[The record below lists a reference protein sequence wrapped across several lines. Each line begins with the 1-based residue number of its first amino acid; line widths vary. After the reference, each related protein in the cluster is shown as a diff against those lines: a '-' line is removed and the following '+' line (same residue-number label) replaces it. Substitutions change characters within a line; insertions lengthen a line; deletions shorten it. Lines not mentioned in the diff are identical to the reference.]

1 MKNRTLH
8 FACISVLFWMSH
20 SSNAAPPEIN
30 TNTIEKSQSKPNS
43 NVSVRVKVLN
53 QLLQEQWEYTL
64 KNSPETATVLGD
76 LRYNNRW
83 TELSK
88 NQIEK
93 DKKSTQ
99 NFLKR
104 FEAIDSTGFSVTDQ
118 LNKDLMIYQL
128 KETLKNYD
136 LKLYEMPFNQMWGLH
151 LQFPG
156 FISSIPFD
164 NAKQYQ
170 DYISRLKQIPLI
182 LDQGIQLAKQGQ
194 KDGLMPPKYLI
205 EKVAKQINS
214 IAAPA
219 GADSVFASPLKQFPK
234 NISKAEQ
241 ERLSREILQTIDQ
254 NVRPAY
260 QKLGT
265 FIQKDYLPY
274 GRQHEGI
281 WSLPNGDELYRFYVE
296 NNTTTSE
303 SPENIHQLGLKEVA
317 RIEAEMLKIAKA
329 QGFNDLKSFQQSLKT
344 NPAVFPKSRE
354 EILEI
359 YRGYIAQMQPEL
371 PKLFGLLPKNKV
383 EVLPVEQYREKEAA
397 GAEYHQGT
405 PDGSRPGQVYVNT
418 GDFSERSKISMEATA
433 YHEAIPGHH
442 MQIDIAQNLP
452 NLPMF
457 RKQPNH
463 TAYIEGW
470 ALYAEQLGKDV
481 GFYKDPL
488 SDYGRLSS
496 ELFRACRLVVDTGVH
511 YKKWTRQQM
520 IDFMR
525 EHSAL
530 DEPDIQAEA
539 DRYIAIPAQALAYK
553 MGQLKIL
560 ELRELAKQELG
571 DRFDIKAFHDMILNE
586 GKLPLNILNARI
598 KNWIKEQKAKEKKKN
613 QNLGQVL
620 VGPDLKTNRKQNII
634 IKNIFYFRTLKWK
647 NL

>member
-8 FACISVLFWMSH
+8 FACISVLFWMSY
-20 SSNAAPPEIN
+20 SSGAATPEIN
-30 TNTIEKSQSKPNS
+30 TNTVEKSQSKQNS
-43 NVSVRVKVLN
+43 DVSVRVKALN

-64 KNSPETATVLGD
+64 KNNPEIATTLGD

-83 TELSK
+83 TEVSK

-93 DKKSTQ
+93 DKKTTQ

-104 FEAIDSTGFSVTDQ
+104 FEAIDSTGFSATDQ

-128 KETLKNYD
+128 KESLKNYD

-156 FISSIPFD
+156 FISSIPF
-164 NAKQYQ
+164 NNVKQYQ
-170 DYISRLKQIPLI
+170 DYIARLKQIPLI

-205 EKVAKQINS
+205 EKMAKQIDS
-214 IAAPA
+214 IATPA
-219 GADSVFASPLKQFPK
+219 GKDSVFASPLKQFPK
-234 NISKAEQ
+234 NISKTEQ
-241 ERLSREILQTIDQ
+241 ERLSREILQAIDQ

-265 FIQKDYLPY
+265 FIKKDYLPY

-303 SPENIHQLGLKEVA
+303 SPETIHQLGLKEVA

-329 QGFNDLKSFQQSLKT
+329 QGFNNLKSFQQSLKT
-344 NPAVFPKSRE
+344 NSAVFPKSRK

-530 DEPDIQAEA
+530 DEPDIQAET

-571 DRFDIKAFHDMILNE
+571 DRFDIKAFHDMILNA
-586 GKLPLNILNARI
+586 GTLPLNILDARI
-598 KNWIKEQKAKEKKKN
+598 KNWIKEQKAAA
-613 QNLGQVL
+613 
-620 VGPDLKTNRKQNII
+620 
-634 IKNIFYFRTLKWK
+634 
-647 NL
+647 

>member
-1 MKNRTLH
+1 MK
-8 FACISVLFWMSH
+8 A
-20 SSNAAPPEIN
+20 
-30 TNTIEKSQSKPNS
+30 
-43 NVSVRVKVLN
+43 LN

-64 KNSPETATVLGD
+64 KNNPETATTLGD
-76 LRYNNRW
+76 LRYNDRW
-83 TELSK
+83 TEFSK

-93 DKKSTQ
+93 DKKTTQ

-104 FEAIDSTGFSVTDQ
+104 FEAIDSTGFSATDQ

-156 FISSIPFD
+156 FISSIPFN

-170 DYISRLKQIPLI
+170 DYIARLKQIPLI

-205 EKVAKQINS
+205 EKVAKQIDS

-219 GADSVFASPLKQFPK
+219 GKDSVFASPLKQFPN

-241 ERLSREILQTIDQ
+241 ERLSREILQAIDQ

-265 FIQKDYLPY
+265 FIQKDYLPH

-296 NNTTTSE
+296 NNTTTLE

-571 DRFDIKAFHDMILNE
+571 DRFDIKAFHDMILNA
-586 GKLPLNILNARI
+586 GTLPLNILDARI
-598 KNWIKEQKAKEKKKN
+598 KNWIKEQKAAA
-613 QNLGQVL
+613 
-620 VGPDLKTNRKQNII
+620 
-634 IKNIFYFRTLKWK
+634 
-647 NL
+647 

>member
-20 SSNAAPPEIN
+20 SSGAANPEIN
-30 TNTIEKSQSKPNS
+30 TNTIEKSQSKQKS
-43 NVSVRVKVLN
+43 DISVRVKALN

-64 KNSPETATVLGD
+64 KNNPEIATTLGD

-83 TELSK
+83 TEFSK
-88 NQIEK
+88 TQIEK
-93 DKKSTQ
+93 DKKTTQ

-104 FEAIDSTGFSVTDQ
+104 FEAIDSTGFSATDQ

-128 KETLKNYD
+128 KETLKYYD

-182 LDQGIQLAKQGQ
+182 LEQGIQLAKQGQ

-205 EKVAKQINS
+205 EKVAKQITS
-214 IAAPA
+214 IATPA
-219 GADSVFASPLKQFPK
+219 GKDSVFASPLKQFPK

-241 ERLSREILQTIDQ
+241 ERLSREVLQAIDQ

-281 WSLPNGDELYRFYVE
+281 WSLPNGDKLYRFYVE

-317 RIEAEMLKIAKA
+317 RIEAEILKIAKA

-530 DEPDIQAEA
+530 DEPDIQAET

-560 ELRELAKQELG
+560 ELRELAKHELG
-571 DRFDIKAFHDMILNE
+571 DRFDIKAFHDMVLNA
-586 GKLPLNILNARI
+586 GTLPLNILDARI
-598 KNWIKEQKAKEKKKN
+598 KNWIKEQKAAA
-613 QNLGQVL
+613 
-620 VGPDLKTNRKQNII
+620 
-634 IKNIFYFRTLKWK
+634 
-647 NL
+647 

>member
-20 SSNAAPPEIN
+20 SSNATTPEIS
-30 TNTIEKSQSKPNS
+30 TNTTEKSQAKQNS
-43 NVSVRVKVLN
+43 NVSVRVKALN

-64 KNSPETATVLGD
+64 KNNPETATTLGD
-76 LRYNNRW
+76 LRYNDRW
-83 TELSK
+83 TESSK

-93 DKKSTQ
+93 DKKTTQ

-104 FEAIDSTGFSVTDQ
+104 FEAIDSTGFSATDQ

-128 KETLKNYD
+128 KETLKSYD

-164 NAKQYQ
+164 NTKQYQ
-170 DYISRLKQIPLI
+170 DYIARLKQIPLI

-219 GADSVFASPLKQFPK
+219 GKDSVFASPLKQFPK

-241 ERLSREILQTIDQ
+241 ERLSREILQAIDQ

-265 FIQKDYLPY
+265 FIQKDYLPH

-296 NNTTTSE
+296 NNTTTLE

-329 QGFNDLKSFQQSLKT
+329 QGFNDLKNFQQSLKT

-560 ELRELAKQELG
+560 ELRELAKHELG
-571 DRFDIKAFHDMILNE
+571 DRFDIKAFHDMILNA
-586 GKLPLNILNARI
+586 GTLPLNILDARI
-598 KNWIKEQKAKEKKKN
+598 KNWIKEQKAAA
-613 QNLGQVL
+613 
-620 VGPDLKTNRKQNII
+620 
-634 IKNIFYFRTLKWK
+634 
-647 NL
+647 

>member
-20 SSNAAPPEIN
+20 SSGAANPEIN
-30 TNTIEKSQSKPNS
+30 TNTIEKSQSKQKS
-43 NVSVRVKVLN
+43 DISVRVKALN

-64 KNSPETATVLGD
+64 KNNPEIATTLGD

-83 TELSK
+83 TEFSK
-88 NQIEK
+88 NQIKK
-93 DKKSTQ
+93 DKKTTQ

-104 FEAIDSTGFSVTDQ
+104 FEAIDSTGFSATDQ

-128 KETLKNYD
+128 KETLKYYD

-182 LDQGIQLAKQGQ
+182 LEQGIQLAKQGQ

-205 EKVAKQINS
+205 EKVAKQITS
-214 IAAPA
+214 IATPA
-219 GADSVFASPLKQFPK
+219 GKDSVFASPLKQFPK

-241 ERLSREILQTIDQ
+241 ERLSREVLQAIDQ

-530 DEPDIQAEA
+530 DEPDIQAET

-560 ELRELAKQELG
+560 ELRELAKHELG
-571 DRFDIKAFHDMILNE
+571 DRFDIKAFHDMVLNA
-586 GKLPLNILNARI
+586 GTLPLNILDARI
-598 KNWIKEQKAKEKKKN
+598 KNWIKEQKAAA
-613 QNLGQVL
+613 
-620 VGPDLKTNRKQNII
+620 
-634 IKNIFYFRTLKWK
+634 
-647 NL
+647 

>member
-20 SSNAAPPEIN
+20 SSDAATPETN
-30 TNTIEKSQSKPNS
+30 TNTIEKSQSKQNS
-43 NVSVRVKVLN
+43 NVSVRVKALN

-64 KNSPETATVLGD
+64 KNNPETATTLGD

-83 TELSK
+83 TEVSK

-104 FEAIDSTGFSVTDQ
+104 FEAIDSTGFSATDQ

-128 KETLKNYD
+128 KESLKNYD

-164 NAKQYQ
+164 NAKQYE
-170 DYISRLKQIPLI
+170 DYIARLKQIPLI

-194 KDGLMPPKYLI
+194 KDGLIPPKYLI

-214 IAAPA
+214 IAAPV
-219 GADSVFASPLKQFPK
+219 GKDSVFASPLKQFPK

-241 ERLSREILQTIDQ
+241 ERLSREMLQAIDQ

-260 QKLGT
+260 QKLGA

-281 WSLPNGDELYRFYVE
+281 WSLPKGDELYRFYVE
-296 NNTTTSE
+296 NNTTTLE

-452 NLPMF
+452 SLPMF

-530 DEPDIQAEA
+530 DEPDIQAET

-560 ELRELAKQELG
+560 ELRELAKHELG
-571 DRFDIKAFHDMILNE
+571 DRFDIKAFHDMILNA
-586 GKLPLNILNARI
+586 GTLPLNILDARI
-598 KNWIKEQKAKEKKKN
+598 KNWIKEQKAAA
-613 QNLGQVL
+613 
-620 VGPDLKTNRKQNII
+620 
-634 IKNIFYFRTLKWK
+634 
-647 NL
+647 

>member
-8 FACISVLFWMSH
+8 YVCISVLFWMSH

-30 TNTIEKSQSKPNS
+30 TNTIEKSQSKQNS

-104 FEAIDSTGFSVTDQ
+104 FEAIDSTGFSATDQ

-182 LDQGIQLAKQGQ
+182 LEQGIQLAKQGQ

-214 IAAPA
+214 IATPA

-241 ERLSREILQTIDQ
+241 ERLSREILQAIDQ

-303 SPENIHQLGLKEVA
+303 SPETIHQLGLKEVA

-571 DRFDIKAFHDMILNE
+571 ERFDIKAFHDMVLNA
-586 GKLPLNILNARI
+586 GTLPLNILDARI
-598 KNWIKEQKAKEKKKN
+598 KNWIKEQKAAA
-613 QNLGQVL
+613 
-620 VGPDLKTNRKQNII
+620 
-634 IKNIFYFRTLKWK
+634 
-647 NL
+647 

>member
-20 SSNAAPPEIN
+20 SSGAANPEIN
-30 TNTIEKSQSKPNS
+30 TNTIEKSQSKQKS
-43 NVSVRVKVLN
+43 DISVRVKALN

-64 KNSPETATVLGD
+64 KNNPEIATTLGD

-83 TELSK
+83 TEFSK
-88 NQIEK
+88 TQIEN
-93 DKKSTQ
+93 DKKTTQ

-104 FEAIDSTGFSVTDQ
+104 FEAIDSTGFSATDQ

-128 KETLKNYD
+128 KESLKYYD

-182 LDQGIQLAKQGQ
+182 LEQGIQLAKQGQ

-205 EKVAKQINS
+205 EKVAKQIDS
-214 IAAPA
+214 IATPA
-219 GADSVFASPLKQFPK
+219 GKDSVFASPLKQFPN

-241 ERLSREILQTIDQ
+241 ERLSREVLQVIDQ

-281 WSLPNGDELYRFYVE
+281 WSLPNGEELYRFYVE

-303 SPENIHQLGLKEVA
+303 SPETIHQLGLKEVA

-530 DEPDIQAEA
+530 DEPDIQAET

-560 ELRELAKQELG
+560 ELRELAKHELG
-571 DRFDIKAFHDMILNE
+571 DRFDIKAFHDMVLNA
-586 GKLPLNILNARI
+586 GTLPLNILDARI
-598 KNWIKEQKAKEKKKN
+598 KNWIKEQKAAA
-613 QNLGQVL
+613 
-620 VGPDLKTNRKQNII
+620 
-634 IKNIFYFRTLKWK
+634 
-647 NL
+647 

>member
-1 MKNRTLH
+1 MKN
-8 FACISVLFWMSH
+8 
-20 SSNAAPPEIN
+20 N
-30 TNTIEKSQSKPNS
+30 
-43 NVSVRVKVLN
+43 
-53 QLLQEQWEYTL
+53 
-64 KNSPETATVLGD
+64 PETATALGD
-76 LRYNNRW
+76 LRYNDRW
-83 TELSK
+83 TEISK

-93 DKKSTQ
+93 DKKITQ
-99 NFLKR
+99 NFLNR
-104 FEAIDSTGFSVTDQ
+104 FEAIDSTGFSATDQ

-156 FISSIPFD
+156 FISAIPFN

-170 DYISRLKQIPLI
+170 DYIARLKQIPLI
-182 LDQGIQLAKQGQ
+182 LEQGIQLAKQGQ

-205 EKVAKQINS
+205 EKVAKQITS
-214 IAAPA
+214 IATPA
-219 GADSVFASPLKQFPK
+219 GKDSVFASPLKQFPK

-241 ERLSREILQTIDQ
+241 ERLSREVLQTIDQ
-254 NVRPAY
+254 YVRPAY

-265 FIQKDYLPY
+265 FIQKDYLPH
-274 GRQHEGI
+274 GRQYEGI

-571 DRFDIKAFHDMILNE
+571 DRFDIKAFHDMVLNA
-586 GKLPLNILNARI
+586 GTLPLNILDARI
-598 KNWIKEQKAKEKKKN
+598 KNWIKEQKAAA
-613 QNLGQVL
+613 
-620 VGPDLKTNRKQNII
+620 
-634 IKNIFYFRTLKWK
+634 
-647 NL
+647 

>member
-20 SSNAAPPEIN
+20 SSGAATPEIN
-30 TNTIEKSQSKPNS
+30 TNTIKKSQSKQNS
-43 NVSVRVKVLN
+43 DASVRVKALN

-64 KNSPETATVLGD
+64 KNNPEIATTLGD

-83 TELSK
+83 TESSK

-93 DKKSTQ
+93 DKKTTQ

-104 FEAIDSTGFSVTDQ
+104 FEAIDSTGFSATDQ

-128 KETLKNYD
+128 KETLKSYD

-156 FISSIPFD
+156 FISSIPFN

-170 DYISRLKQIPLI
+170 DYIARLKQIPLI

-194 KDGLMPPKYLI
+194 KDGLIPPKYLI
-205 EKVAKQINS
+205 EKVAKQIDS

-219 GADSVFASPLKQFPK
+219 GKDSVFASPLKQFPN
-234 NISKAEQ
+234 NIPKAEQ
-241 ERLSREILQTIDQ
+241 ERLSREILQAIDQ

-260 QKLGT
+260 QKLGA

-303 SPENIHQLGLKEVA
+303 SPETIHQLGLKEVA

-530 DEPDIQAEA
+530 DEPDIQAET

-553 MGQLKIL
+553 MGHLKIL

-571 DRFDIKAFHDMILNE
+571 DRFDIKAFHDMILNA
-586 GKLPLNILNARI
+586 GTLPLNILDARI
-598 KNWIKEQKAKEKKKN
+598 KNWIKEQKAAA
-613 QNLGQVL
+613 
-620 VGPDLKTNRKQNII
+620 
-634 IKNIFYFRTLKWK
+634 
-647 NL
+647 

>member
-1 MKNRTLH
+1 MKNKTLH
-8 FACISVLFWMSH
+8 YACISVLFWMSY
-20 SSNAAPPEIN
+20 SSNATPPEIN
-30 TNTIEKSQSKPNS
+30 TNTTEKSQAKQNS
-43 NVSVRVKVLN
+43 DVSVRVKALN

-64 KNSPETATVLGD
+64 KNNPETATTLGD
-76 LRYNNRW
+76 LRYNDRW
-83 TELSK
+83 TEFSK

-93 DKKSTQ
+93 DKKTTQ

-104 FEAIDSTGFSVTDQ
+104 LEAIDSTGFSATDQ

-170 DYISRLKQIPLI
+170 DYIARLKQIPLI

-194 KDGLMPPKYLI
+194 KDGLMPPRYLI

-214 IAAPA
+214 IATPA
-219 GADSVFASPLKQFPK
+219 GKDSVFASPLKQFPN

-241 ERLSREILQTIDQ
+241 ERLSREILQAIDQ

-303 SPENIHQLGLKEVA
+303 SPETIHQLGLKEVA

-530 DEPDIQAEA
+530 DEPDIQAET

-571 DRFDIKAFHDMILNE
+571 DRFDIKAFHDMILNA
-586 GKLPLNILNARI
+586 GTLPLNILDARI
-598 KNWIKEQKAKEKKKN
+598 KNWIKEQKAAA
-613 QNLGQVL
+613 
-620 VGPDLKTNRKQNII
+620 
-634 IKNIFYFRTLKWK
+634 
-647 NL
+647 

>member
-20 SSNAAPPEIN
+20 SSNATTPETN
-30 TNTIEKSQSKPNS
+30 TNTIEKSQSKQNT
-43 NVSVRVKVLN
+43 NVSVRVKALN

-64 KNSPETATVLGD
+64 KNNPETATTLGD
-76 LRYNNRW
+76 LRYNDRW
-83 TELSK
+83 TEFSK

-93 DKKSTQ
+93 DKKTTQ

-104 FEAIDSTGFSVTDQ
+104 FEAIDSTGFSATDQ

-156 FISSIPFD
+156 FISSIPFN

-170 DYISRLKQIPLI
+170 DYIARLKQIPLI

-205 EKVAKQINS
+205 EKVAKQIDS

-219 GADSVFASPLKQFPK
+219 GKDSVFASPLKQFPN

-241 ERLSREILQTIDQ
+241 ERLSREILQAIDQ

-265 FIQKDYLPY
+265 FIQKDYLPH

-296 NNTTTSE
+296 NNTTTLE

-571 DRFDIKAFHDMILNE
+571 DRFDIKAFHDMILNA
-586 GKLPLNILNARI
+586 GTLPLNILDARI
-598 KNWIKEQKAKEKKKN
+598 KNWIKEQKAAA
-613 QNLGQVL
+613 
-620 VGPDLKTNRKQNII
+620 
-634 IKNIFYFRTLKWK
+634 
-647 NL
+647 

>member
-1 MKNRTLH
+1 MKNRTLQL
-8 FACISVLFWMSH
+8 ACISVLFWMSH

-30 TNTIEKSQSKPNS
+30 TNTIEKSQSKQNS
-43 NVSVRVKVLN
+43 HVSVRVKALN

-76 LRYNNRW
+76 LRYNDRW

-104 FEAIDSTGFSVTDQ
+104 FEAIDSTGFSATDQ

-194 KDGLMPPKYLI
+194 KDGLIPPKYLI

-214 IAAPA
+214 IATPA
-219 GADSVFASPLKQFPK
+219 GKDSVFASPLKQFPK

-260 QKLGT
+260 QKLGA
-265 FIQKDYLPY
+265 FIQKDYLPH

-303 SPENIHQLGLKEVA
+303 SPETIHQLGLKEVA

-530 DEPDIQAEA
+530 DEPDIQAET

-560 ELRELAKQELG
+560 ELRELAKHELG
-571 DRFDIKAFHDMILNE
+571 DRFDIKAFHDMVLNA
-586 GKLPLNILNARI
+586 GTLPLNILDARI
-598 KNWIKEQKAKEKKKN
+598 KNWIKEQKAAA
-613 QNLGQVL
+613 
-620 VGPDLKTNRKQNII
+620 
-634 IKNIFYFRTLKWK
+634 
-647 NL
+647 

>member
-20 SSNAAPPEIN
+20 SSNATPPEIN
-30 TNTIEKSQSKPNS
+30 TNTIEKSQAKQNN
-43 NVSVRVKVLN
+43 NVSVRVKALN

-76 LRYNNRW
+76 LRYNDRW
-83 TELSK
+83 IEFSK
-88 NQIEK
+88 TQIEK

-104 FEAIDSTGFSVTDQ
+104 FEAIDSTGFSATDQ

-156 FISSIPFD
+156 FISSIPF
-164 NAKQYQ
+164 NNTKQYQ

-205 EKVAKQINS
+205 EKVAKQIDS
-214 IAAPA
+214 IATPA

-241 ERLSREILQTIDQ
+241 ERLSREVLQTIDQ

-329 QGFNDLKSFQQSLKT
+329 QGFSDLKSFQQSLKT

-530 DEPDIQAEA
+530 DEPDIQAET

-571 DRFDIKAFHDMILNE
+571 DRFDIKAFHDMVLNA
-586 GKLPLNILNARI
+586 GTLPLNILDARI
-598 KNWIKEQKAKEKKKN
+598 KNWIKEQKAAA
-613 QNLGQVL
+613 
-620 VGPDLKTNRKQNII
+620 
-634 IKNIFYFRTLKWK
+634 
-647 NL
+647 

>member
-20 SSNAAPPEIN
+20 SSGAANPEIN
-30 TNTIEKSQSKPNS
+30 TNTIEKSQSKQKS
-43 NVSVRVKVLN
+43 DISVRVKALN

-64 KNSPETATVLGD
+64 KNNPEIATTLGD

-83 TELSK
+83 TEFSK

-93 DKKSTQ
+93 DKKITQ

-104 FEAIDSTGFSVTDQ
+104 FEAIDSTGFSATDQ

-128 KETLKNYD
+128 KESLKYYD

-182 LDQGIQLAKQGQ
+182 LEQGIQLAKQGQ

-205 EKVAKQINS
+205 EKVAKQIDS
-214 IAAPA
+214 IATPA
-219 GADSVFASPLKQFPK
+219 GKDSVFASPLKQFPK

-241 ERLSREILQTIDQ
+241 ERLSREVLQAIDQ

-281 WSLPNGDELYRFYVE
+281 WSLPNGDELYRSYVE

-303 SPENIHQLGLKEVA
+303 SPETIHQLGLKEVA

-520 IDFMR
+520 IDFMH

-530 DEPDIQAEA
+530 DEPDIQAET

-571 DRFDIKAFHDMILNE
+571 DRFDIKAFHDMILNA
-586 GKLPLNILNARI
+586 GTLPLNILDARI
-598 KNWIKEQKAKEKKKN
+598 KNWIKEQKAAA
-613 QNLGQVL
+613 
-620 VGPDLKTNRKQNII
+620 
-634 IKNIFYFRTLKWK
+634 
-647 NL
+647 

>member
-1 MKNRTLH
+1 
-8 FACISVLFWMSH
+8 
-20 SSNAAPPEIN
+20 SNTATPEIN
-30 TNTIEKSQSKPNS
+30 TNTIEKSQSKQKS
-43 NVSVRVKVLN
+43 DVSVRVKALN

-64 KNSPETATVLGD
+64 KNNPETATTLGD
-76 LRYNNRW
+76 LRYNDRW
-83 TELSK
+83 TEFSK

-93 DKKSTQ
+93 DKKTTQ

-104 FEAIDSTGFSVTDQ
+104 FEAIDSTGFSATDQ

-156 FISSIPFD
+156 FISSIPFN

-170 DYISRLKQIPLI
+170 DYIARLKQIPLI
-182 LDQGIQLAKQGQ
+182 LEQGIQLAKQGQ

-214 IAAPA
+214 IATPA
-219 GADSVFASPLKQFPK
+219 GKDSVYASPLKQFPK

-241 ERLSREILQTIDQ
+241 ERLSREILQAIDQ

-265 FIQKDYLPY
+265 FIEKDYLPH

-344 NPAVFPKSRE
+344 NPAVFAKSRE

-530 DEPDIQAEA
+530 DEPDIQAET

-571 DRFDIKAFHDMILNE
+571 ERFDIKAFHDMVLNA
-586 GKLPLNILNARI
+586 GTLPLNILDARI
-598 KNWIKEQKAKEKKKN
+598 KNWIKEQKAAA
-613 QNLGQVL
+613 
-620 VGPDLKTNRKQNII
+620 
-634 IKNIFYFRTLKWK
+634 
-647 NL
+647 

>member
-1 MKNRTLH
+1 MKNKTLH
-8 FACISVLFWMSH
+8 YACISVLFWMSH
-20 SSNAAPPEIN
+20 SSNATPPEIN
-30 TNTIEKSQSKPNS
+30 TNTTEKSQAKQNS
-43 NVSVRVKVLN
+43 NVSVRVKALN

-64 KNSPETATVLGD
+64 KNNPETATTLGD
-76 LRYNNRW
+76 LRYNDRW
-83 TELSK
+83 TEFSK

-93 DKKSTQ
+93 DKKTTQ

-104 FEAIDSTGFSVTDQ
+104 FEAIDSTGFSATDQ

-156 FISSIPFD
+156 FISSIPFN

-170 DYISRLKQIPLI
+170 DYIARLKQIPLI
-182 LDQGIQLAKQGQ
+182 LEQGIQLAKQGQ

-205 EKVAKQINS
+205 EKVAKQITS
-214 IAAPA
+214 IATPA
-219 GADSVFASPLKQFPK
+219 GKDSVFASPLKQFPK

-241 ERLSREILQTIDQ
+241 ERLSREVLQTIDQ

-265 FIQKDYLPY
+265 FIQKDYLPH

-281 WSLPNGDELYRFYVE
+281 WSLPNGDELYRFYLE

-530 DEPDIQAEA
+530 DEPDIQAET

-560 ELRELAKQELG
+560 ELRELAKHELG
-571 DRFDIKAFHDMILNE
+571 DRFDIKAFHDMVLNA
-586 GKLPLNILNARI
+586 GTLPLNILDARI
-598 KNWIKEQKAKEKKKN
+598 KNWIKEQKVAA
-613 QNLGQVL
+613 
-620 VGPDLKTNRKQNII
+620 
-634 IKNIFYFRTLKWK
+634 
-647 NL
+647 

>member
-20 SSNAAPPEIN
+20 SSNATTPEIS
-30 TNTIEKSQSKPNS
+30 TNTTEKSQAKQNS
-43 NVSVRVKVLN
+43 NVSVRVKALN

-64 KNSPETATVLGD
+64 KNNPETATTLGD
-76 LRYNNRW
+76 LRYNDRW
-83 TELSK
+83 TESSK

-93 DKKSTQ
+93 DKKTTQ

-104 FEAIDSTGFSVTDQ
+104 FEAIDSTGFSATDQ

-128 KETLKNYD
+128 KETLKSYD

-156 FISSIPFD
+156 FISSIPF
-164 NAKQYQ
+164 NNTKQYQ
-170 DYISRLKQIPLI
+170 DYIARLKQIPLI

-219 GADSVFASPLKQFPK
+219 GKDSVFASPLKQFPN

-241 ERLSREILQTIDQ
+241 ERLSREILQAIDQ

-265 FIQKDYLPY
+265 FIQKDYLPH

-296 NNTTTSE
+296 NNTTTLE

-571 DRFDIKAFHDMILNE
+571 DRFDIKAFHDMIFNA
-586 GKLPLNILNARI
+586 GTLPLNILDARI
-598 KNWIKEQKAKEKKKN
+598 KNWIKEQKAAA
-613 QNLGQVL
+613 
-620 VGPDLKTNRKQNII
+620 
-634 IKNIFYFRTLKWK
+634 
-647 NL
+647 

>member
-20 SSNAAPPEIN
+20 SSDAATPETN
-30 TNTIEKSQSKPNS
+30 TNTIEKSQSKQNS
-43 NVSVRVKVLN
+43 NVSVRVKALN

-64 KNSPETATVLGD
+64 KNNPETATTLGD
-76 LRYNNRW
+76 LRYNDRW
-83 TELSK
+83 TEVSK

-104 FEAIDSTGFSVTDQ
+104 FEVIDSTGFSATDQ
-118 LNKDLMIYQL
+118 LNKDLIIYQL
-128 KETLKNYD
+128 KETLKSYD

-205 EKVAKQINS
+205 EKVAKQIDS
-214 IAAPA
+214 IATPV
-219 GADSVFASPLKQFPK
+219 GKDSVFASPLKQFPN
-234 NISKAEQ
+234 NIPKAEQ
-241 ERLSREILQTIDQ
+241 ERLSREILQAIDQ
-254 NVRPAY
+254 HVRPAY

-265 FIQKDYLPY
+265 FIQKDYLPS

-281 WSLPNGDELYRFYVE
+281 WSLPKGDELYRYYVE

-329 QGFNDLKSFQQSLKT
+329 QGFSDLKSFQQSLKT

-371 PKLFGLLPKNKV
+371 PKLFSLLPKNKV

-405 PDGSRPGQVYVNT
+405 PDGSRAGQVYVNT

-530 DEPDIQAEA
+530 DEPDIQAET

-560 ELRELAKQELG
+560 ELRELAKHELG
-571 DRFDIKAFHDMILNE
+571 DRFDIKAFHDMILNA
-586 GKLPLNILNARI
+586 GTLPLNILDARI
-598 KNWIKEQKAKEKKKN
+598 KNWIKEQKAAA
-613 QNLGQVL
+613 
-620 VGPDLKTNRKQNII
+620 
-634 IKNIFYFRTLKWK
+634 
-647 NL
+647 

>member
-20 SSNAAPPEIN
+20 SSDAATPETN
-30 TNTIEKSQSKPNS
+30 TNTIEKSQSKQNS
-43 NVSVRVKVLN
+43 NVSVRVKALN

-104 FEAIDSTGFSVTDQ
+104 FEAIDSTGFSATDQ

-128 KETLKNYD
+128 KESLKSYD

-170 DYISRLKQIPLI
+170 DYIARLKQIPLI

-214 IAAPA
+214 IATPA
-219 GADSVFASPLKQFPK
+219 GKDSVFASPLKQFP
-234 NISKAEQ
+234 NSISKPEQ
-241 ERLSREILQTIDQ
+241 ERLSREILQAIDQ

-265 FIQKDYLPY
+265 FIQKDYLPS

-296 NNTTTSE
+296 NNTTTLE
-303 SPENIHQLGLKEVA
+303 SPKTIHQLGLKEVA

-530 DEPDIQAEA
+530 DEPDIQAET
-539 DRYIAIPAQALAYK
+539 DRYIAVPAQALAYK

-560 ELRELAKQELG
+560 ELRELAKHELG
-571 DRFDIKAFHDMILNE
+571 DRFDIKAFHDMILNA
-586 GKLPLNILNARI
+586 GTLPLNILDARI
-598 KNWIKEQKAKEKKKN
+598 KNWIKEQKAAA
-613 QNLGQVL
+613 
-620 VGPDLKTNRKQNII
+620 
-634 IKNIFYFRTLKWK
+634 
-647 NL
+647 

>member
-20 SSNAAPPEIN
+20 SSNATTPEIS
-30 TNTIEKSQSKPNS
+30 TNTTEKSQAKQNS
-43 NVSVRVKVLN
+43 NVSVRVKALN

-64 KNSPETATVLGD
+64 KNNPETATTLGD
-76 LRYNNRW
+76 LRYNDRW
-83 TELSK
+83 TESSK
-88 NQIEK
+88 SQIEK
-93 DKKSTQ
+93 DKKTTQ

-104 FEAIDSTGFSVTDQ
+104 FEAIDSTGFSATDQ

-128 KETLKNYD
+128 KETLKSYD

-170 DYISRLKQIPLI
+170 DYIARLKQIPII

-219 GADSVFASPLKQFPK
+219 GKDSVFASPLKQFPN

-241 ERLSREILQTIDQ
+241 ERLSREILQAIDQ

-265 FIQKDYLPY
+265 FIQKDYLPH

-296 NNTTTSE
+296 NNTTTLE

-571 DRFDIKAFHDMILNE
+571 DRFDIKAFHDMILNA
-586 GKLPLNILNARI
+586 GTLPLNILDARI
-598 KNWIKEQKAKEKKKN
+598 KNWIKEQKAAA
-613 QNLGQVL
+613 
-620 VGPDLKTNRKQNII
+620 
-634 IKNIFYFRTLKWK
+634 
-647 NL
+647 

>member
-20 SSNAAPPEIN
+20 SSDAATPETN
-30 TNTIEKSQSKPNS
+30 TNTIEKSQSKQNS
-43 NVSVRVKVLN
+43 GVSVRVKALN

-64 KNSPETATVLGD
+64 KNNPETATTLGD

-104 FEAIDSTGFSVTDQ
+104 FEAIDSTGFSATDQ

-128 KETLKNYD
+128 KETLKSYD

-170 DYISRLKQIPLI
+170 DYIARLKQIPLI
-182 LDQGIQLAKQGQ
+182 LDQGVQLAKQGQ
-194 KDGLMPPKYLI
+194 KDGLIPPKYLI
-205 EKVAKQINS
+205 EKVVKQINS
-214 IAAPA
+214 IATPA
-219 GADSVFASPLKQFPK
+219 GKDSVFASPLKQFP
-234 NISKAEQ
+234 NSISKPEQ
-241 ERLSREILQTIDQ
+241 ERLSREILQAIDQ

-281 WSLPNGDELYRFYVE
+281 WSLPKGDELYRFYVE
-296 NNTTTSE
+296 NNTTTLE
-303 SPENIHQLGLKEVA
+303 SPETIHQLGLKEVA

-530 DEPDIQAEA
+530 DEPDIQAET

-560 ELRELAKQELG
+560 ELRELAKHELG
-571 DRFDIKAFHDMILNE
+571 DRFDIKAFHDMILNA
-586 GKLPLNILNARI
+586 GTLPLNILDARI
-598 KNWIKEQKAKEKKKN
+598 KNWIKEQKAAA
-613 QNLGQVL
+613 
-620 VGPDLKTNRKQNII
+620 
-634 IKNIFYFRTLKWK
+634 
-647 NL
+647 

>member
-20 SSNAAPPEIN
+20 SSNAATSEIN
-30 TNTIEKSQSKPNS
+30 TNTIEKSQSKQKS
-43 NVSVRVKVLN
+43 DVSIRVKALN

-64 KNSPETATVLGD
+64 KNNPETATVLGD
-76 LRYNNRW
+76 LRYNDRW
-83 TELSK
+83 TEISK
-88 NQIEK
+88 TQIEK
-93 DKKSTQ
+93 DKKTTQ

-104 FEAIDSTGFSVTDQ
+104 FEAIDSTGFLATDQ

-128 KETLKNYD
+128 KETLKSYD

-164 NAKQYQ
+164 NTKQYQ

-182 LDQGIQLAKQGQ
+182 LEQGIQLAKQGQ

-219 GADSVFASPLKQFPK
+219 GKDSVFASPLKQFPN

-241 ERLSREILQTIDQ
+241 ERLSREILQAIDQ

-260 QKLGT
+260 QKLGA

-530 DEPDIQAEA
+530 DEPDIQAET

-560 ELRELAKQELG
+560 ELRELAKHELG
-571 DRFDIKAFHDMILNE
+571 DRFDIKAFHDMVLNA
-586 GKLPLNILNARI
+586 GTLPLNILDARI
-598 KNWIKEQKAKEKKKN
+598 KNWIKEQKAAA
-613 QNLGQVL
+613 
-620 VGPDLKTNRKQNII
+620 
-634 IKNIFYFRTLKWK
+634 
-647 NL
+647 

>member
-1 MKNRTLH
+1 MKNRTLQL
-8 FACISVLFWMSH
+8 ACISVLFWMSH

-76 LRYNNRW
+76 LRYNDRW

-104 FEAIDSTGFSVTDQ
+104 FEAVDSTGFSATDQ

-128 KETLKNYD
+128 KEILKNYD

-164 NAKQYQ
+164 NTKQYQ
-170 DYISRLKQIPLI
+170 DYIARLKQIPLI
-182 LDQGIQLAKQGQ
+182 VEQGIQLAKQGQ

-214 IAAPA
+214 IATPA

-241 ERLSREILQTIDQ
+241 ERLSREILQVIDQ

-260 QKLGT
+260 QKLGA

-303 SPENIHQLGLKEVA
+303 SPETIHQLGLKEVA

-329 QGFNDLKSFQQSLKT
+329 QGFSDLKSFQQSLKT

-571 DRFDIKAFHDMILNE
+571 DRFDIKAFHDMILNA
-586 GKLPLNILNARI
+586 GTLPLNILDARI
-598 KNWIKEQKAKEKKKN
+598 KNWIKEQKAAA
-613 QNLGQVL
+613 
-620 VGPDLKTNRKQNII
+620 
-634 IKNIFYFRTLKWK
+634 
-647 NL
+647 

>member
-30 TNTIEKSQSKPNS
+30 TNTIEKSQSKQKS
-43 NVSVRVKVLN
+43 DVSIRVKALN

-76 LRYNNRW
+76 LRYNDRW
-83 TELSK
+83 TEFSK
-88 NQIEK
+88 TQIEK

-104 FEAIDSTGFSVTDQ
+104 FEAIDSTGFSATDQ

-164 NAKQYQ
+164 NTKQYQ

-214 IAAPA
+214 IATPA

-241 ERLSREILQTIDQ
+241 ERLSREVLQTIDQ
-254 NVRPAY
+254 YVRPAY

-265 FIQKDYLPY
+265 FIQKDYLPH

-530 DEPDIQAEA
+530 DEPDIQAET

-560 ELRELAKQELG
+560 ELRELAKHELG
-571 DRFDIKAFHDMILNE
+571 DRFDIKAFHDMVLNA
-586 GKLPLNILNARI
+586 GTLPLNILDARI
-598 KNWIKEQKAKEKKKN
+598 KNWIKEQKAAA
-613 QNLGQVL
+613 
-620 VGPDLKTNRKQNII
+620 
-634 IKNIFYFRTLKWK
+634 
-647 NL
+647 

>member
-1 MKNRTLH
+1 
-8 FACISVLFWMSH
+8 
-20 SSNAAPPEIN
+20 SNAATPEIN
-30 TNTIEKSQSKPNS
+30 TNTIEKSQSKQKS
-43 NVSVRVKVLN
+43 DISVRVKALN

-76 LRYNNRW
+76 LRYNDRW
-83 TELSK
+83 TEFSK
-88 NQIEK
+88 TQIEK

-104 FEAIDSTGFSVTDQ
+104 FEAIDSTGFSADQ

-156 FISSIPFD
+156 FISAIPFD
-164 NAKQYQ
+164 NTKQYQ
-170 DYISRLKQIPLI
+170 DYIARLKQIPLI

-214 IAAPA
+214 IATPA
-219 GADSVFASPLKQFPK
+219 GKDSVFASPLKQFPK

-260 QKLGT
+260 QKLGA
-265 FIQKDYLPY
+265 FIQKDYLPH

-296 NNTTTSE
+296 NNTTTLE

-530 DEPDIQAEA
+530 DEPDIQAET

-560 ELRELAKQELG
+560 ELRELAKHELG
-571 DRFDIKAFHDMILNE
+571 DRFDIKAFHDMVLNA
-586 GKLPLNILNARI
+586 GTLPLNILDARI
-598 KNWIKEQKAKEKKKN
+598 KNWIKEQKVAA
-613 QNLGQVL
+613 
-620 VGPDLKTNRKQNII
+620 
-634 IKNIFYFRTLKWK
+634 
-647 NL
+647 

>member
-1 MKNRTLH
+1 M
-8 FACISVLFWMSH
+8 
-20 SSNAAPPEIN
+20 
-30 TNTIEKSQSKPNS
+30 
-43 NVSVRVKVLN
+43 KVLN

-76 LRYNNRW
+76 LRYNDRW
-83 TELSK
+83 TEISK
-88 NQIEK
+88 TQIEK
-93 DKKSTQ
+93 DKKTTQ

-104 FEAIDSTGFSVTDQ
+104 FEAIDSTGFSATDQ

-156 FISSIPFD
+156 FISSITFD
-164 NAKQYQ
+164 NVKQYQ
-170 DYISRLKQIPLI
+170 DYTARLKQIPLI

-194 KDGLMPPKYLI
+194 KDGLIPPKYLL
-205 EKVAKQINS
+205 EKVAKQIDS
-214 IAAPA
+214 IATPA
-219 GADSVFASPLKQFPK
+219 GADSVFASPLKQFPS

-241 ERLSREILQTIDQ
+241 ERLSREILQAIDQ

-303 SPENIHQLGLKEVA
+303 SPETIHQLGLKEVA

-571 DRFDIKAFHDMILNE
+571 DRFDIKAFHDMVLNA
-586 GKLPLNILNARI
+586 GTLPLNILDARI
-598 KNWIKEQKAKEKKKN
+598 KNWIKEQKAAA
-613 QNLGQVL
+613 
-620 VGPDLKTNRKQNII
+620 
-634 IKNIFYFRTLKWK
+634 
-647 NL
+647 

>member
-8 FACISVLFWMSH
+8 FACISVLFWISH
-20 SSNAAPPEIN
+20 SSGAATPEIN
-30 TNTIEKSQSKPNS
+30 TNTIKKSQSKPNS
-43 NVSVRVKVLN
+43 DVSVRVKALN

-64 KNSPETATVLGD
+64 KNNPETATTLGD
-76 LRYNNRW
+76 LRYNKQW

-93 DKKSTQ
+93 DKKTTQ

-104 FEAIDSTGFSVTDQ
+104 FEAIDSTGFSATDQ

-156 FISSIPFD
+156 FISSIPFN

-170 DYISRLKQIPLI
+170 DYIARLKQIPLI

-205 EKVAKQINS
+205 EKVAKQIDS
-214 IAAPA
+214 IATPA
-219 GADSVFASPLKQFPK
+219 GKDSVFASPLKQFPK
-234 NISKAEQ
+234 NISKTEQ
-241 ERLSREILQTIDQ
+241 ERLSREILQAIDQ

-265 FIQKDYLPY
+265 FIKKDYLPY

-303 SPENIHQLGLKEVA
+303 SPETIHQLGLKEVA

-329 QGFNDLKSFQQSLKT
+329 QGFNNLKSFQQSLKT
-344 NPAVFPKSRE
+344 NSAVFPKSRK

-418 GDFSERSKISMEATA
+418 GDFSERSKISMEATT

-530 DEPDIQAEA
+530 DEPDIQAET

-571 DRFDIKAFHDMILNE
+571 DRFDIKAFHDMILNA
-586 GKLPLNILNARI
+586 GTLPLNILDARI
-598 KNWIKEQKAKEKKKN
+598 KNWIKEQKVAA
-613 QNLGQVL
+613 
-620 VGPDLKTNRKQNII
+620 
-634 IKNIFYFRTLKWK
+634 
-647 NL
+647 

>member
-1 MKNRTLH
+1 MKNRTLQLT
-8 FACISVLFWMSH
+8 CISVLFWMSH
-20 SSNAAPPEIN
+20 SSNAATPEIN
-30 TNTIEKSQSKPNS
+30 INAIEKSQSKQNS
-43 NVSVRVKVLN
+43 NVSVRVKALN

-64 KNSPETATVLGD
+64 KNNPETATVLGD

-99 NFLKR
+99 DFLKR
-104 FEAIDSTGFSVTDQ
+104 FEVIDSTGFSATDK

-128 KETLKNYD
+128 KESLKSYD

-156 FISSIPFD
+156 FISSIPFN

-182 LDQGIQLAKQGQ
+182 LDQGTQLAKQGQ

-214 IAAPA
+214 IATPV
-219 GADSVFASPLKQFPK
+219 GKDSVFASPLKQFPN

-241 ERLSREILQTIDQ
+241 ERLSREMLQAIDQ
-254 NVRPAY
+254 YVRPAY

-296 NNTTTSE
+296 NNTTTLE

-329 QGFNDLKSFQQSLKT
+329 QGFSDLKSFQQSLKT

-383 EVLPVEQYREKEAA
+383 EVLPVEEYREKEAA

-560 ELRELAKQELG
+560 ELRELAKHELG
-571 DRFDIKAFHDMILNE
+571 DRFDIKAFHDMILNA
-586 GKLPLNILNARI
+586 GTLPLNILDARI
-598 KNWIKEQKAKEKKKN
+598 KNWIKEQKAAA
-613 QNLGQVL
+613 
-620 VGPDLKTNRKQNII
+620 
-634 IKNIFYFRTLKWK
+634 
-647 NL
+647 

>member
-20 SSNAAPPEIN
+20 SSGAANPEIN
-30 TNTIEKSQSKPNS
+30 TNTIEKSQSKQKS
-43 NVSVRVKVLN
+43 DISVRVKALN

-64 KNSPETATVLGD
+64 KNNPEIATTLGD

-83 TELSK
+83 TEFSK

-93 DKKSTQ
+93 DKKITQ

-104 FEAIDSTGFSVTDQ
+104 FEAIDSTGFSATDQ

-128 KETLKNYD
+128 KESLKYYD

-182 LDQGIQLAKQGQ
+182 LEQGIQLAKQGQ

-205 EKVAKQINS
+205 EKVAKQIDS
-214 IAAPA
+214 IATPA
-219 GADSVFASPLKQFPK
+219 GKDSVFASPLKQFPK

-241 ERLSREILQTIDQ
+241 ERLSREVLQAIDQ

-303 SPENIHQLGLKEVA
+303 SPETIHQLGLKEVA

-405 PDGSRPGQVYVNT
+405 PDGSRPGQVYINT

-530 DEPDIQAEA
+530 DEPDIQAET

-571 DRFDIKAFHDMILNE
+571 DRFDIKAFHDMILNA
-586 GKLPLNILNARI
+586 GTLPLNILDARI
-598 KNWIKEQKAKEKKKN
+598 KNWIKEQKAAA
-613 QNLGQVL
+613 
-620 VGPDLKTNRKQNII
+620 
-634 IKNIFYFRTLKWK
+634 
-647 NL
+647 

>member
-20 SSNAAPPEIN
+20 SSDAATPETN
-30 TNTIEKSQSKPNS
+30 TNTIEKLQSKQNS
-43 NVSVRVKVLN
+43 NVSVRVKALN

-64 KNSPETATVLGD
+64 KNNPETATTLGD

-104 FEAIDSTGFSVTDQ
+104 FEAIDSTGFSATDQ
-118 LNKDLMIYQL
+118 LNKDLMTYEL

-214 IAAPA
+214 IATPA
-219 GADSVFASPLKQFPK
+219 GKDSVFASPLKQFP
-234 NISKAEQ
+234 NSISKPEQ
-241 ERLSREILQTIDQ
+241 ERLSREILQAIDQ

-265 FIQKDYLPY
+265 FIQKDYLPS

-296 NNTTTSE
+296 NNTTTLE
-303 SPENIHQLGLKEVA
+303 SPETIHQLGLKEVA

-530 DEPDIQAEA
+530 DEPDIQAET

-560 ELRELAKQELG
+560 ELRELAKHELG
-571 DRFDIKAFHDMILNE
+571 DRFDIKAFHDMILNA
-586 GKLPLNILNARI
+586 GTLPLNILDARI
-598 KNWIKEQKAKEKKKN
+598 KNWIKEQKAAA
-613 QNLGQVL
+613 
-620 VGPDLKTNRKQNII
+620 
-634 IKNIFYFRTLKWK
+634 
-647 NL
+647 

>member
-1 MKNRTLH
+1 MVYVALQ
-8 FACISVLFWMSH
+8 VLLC
-20 SSNAAPPEIN
+20 P
-30 TNTIEKSQSKPNS
+30 IEKSQSKQKS
-43 NVSVRVKVLN
+43 DVSVRVKALN

-64 KNSPETATVLGD
+64 KNNPETATTLGD
-76 LRYNNRW
+76 LRYNDRW
-83 TELSK
+83 TEFSK

-93 DKKSTQ
+93 DKKTTQ

-104 FEAIDSTGFSVTDQ
+104 FEAIDSTGFSATDQ

-182 LDQGIQLAKQGQ
+182 LEQGIQLAKQGQ

-205 EKVAKQINS
+205 EKVAKQITS
-214 IAAPA
+214 IAMPA
-219 GADSVFASPLKQFPK
+219 GKDSVFASPLKQFPK

-241 ERLSREILQTIDQ
+241 ERLSREILQAIDQ

-530 DEPDIQAEA
+530 DEPDIQAET

-560 ELRELAKQELG
+560 ELRELAKHELG
-571 DRFDIKAFHDMILNE
+571 DRFDIKAFHDMVLNA
-586 GKLPLNILNARI
+586 GTLPLNILDARI
-598 KNWIKEQKAKEKKKN
+598 KNWIKEQKAAA
-613 QNLGQVL
+613 
-620 VGPDLKTNRKQNII
+620 
-634 IKNIFYFRTLKWK
+634 
-647 NL
+647 

>member
-1 MKNRTLH
+1 MKN
-8 FACISVLFWMSH
+8 
-20 SSNAAPPEIN
+20 N
-30 TNTIEKSQSKPNS
+30 
-43 NVSVRVKVLN
+43 
-53 QLLQEQWEYTL
+53 
-64 KNSPETATVLGD
+64 PETATTLGD
-76 LRYNNRW
+76 LRYNDRW
-83 TELSK
+83 TEFSK

-93 DKKSTQ
+93 DKKTTQ

-104 FEAIDSTGFSVTDQ
+104 FEAIDSTGFSATDQ

-182 LDQGIQLAKQGQ
+182 LEQGIQLAKQGQ

-205 EKVAKQINS
+205 EKVAKQITS
-214 IAAPA
+214 IAMPA
-219 GADSVFASPLKQFPK
+219 GKDSVFASPLKQFPK

-241 ERLSREILQTIDQ
+241 ERLSREILQAIDQ

-530 DEPDIQAEA
+530 DEPDIQAET

-560 ELRELAKQELG
+560 ELRELAKHELG
-571 DRFDIKAFHDMILNE
+571 DRFDIKAFHDMVLNA
-586 GKLPLNILNARI
+586 GTLPLNILDARI
-598 KNWIKEQKAKEKKKN
+598 KNWIKEQKAAA
-613 QNLGQVL
+613 
-620 VGPDLKTNRKQNII
+620 
-634 IKNIFYFRTLKWK
+634 
-647 NL
+647 

>member
-20 SSNAAPPEIN
+20 SSNATTPEIS
-30 TNTIEKSQSKPNS
+30 TNTTEKSQAKQNS
-43 NVSVRVKVLN
+43 NVSVRVKALN

-64 KNSPETATVLGD
+64 KNNPETATTLGD
-76 LRYNNRW
+76 LRYNDRW
-83 TELSK
+83 TESSK

-93 DKKSTQ
+93 DKKTTQ

-104 FEAIDSTGFSVTDQ
+104 FEAIDSTGFSATDQ

-128 KETLKNYD
+128 KETLKSYD

-170 DYISRLKQIPLI
+170 DYIARLKQIPII

-219 GADSVFASPLKQFPK
+219 GKDSVFASPLKQFP
-234 NISKAEQ
+234 NSISKAEQ
-241 ERLSREILQTIDQ
+241 ERLSHEILQAIDQ

-296 NNTTTSE
+296 NNTTTLE

-571 DRFDIKAFHDMILNE
+571 DRFDIKAFHDMILNA
-586 GKLPLNILNARI
+586 GTLPLNILDARI
-598 KNWIKEQKAKEKKKN
+598 KNWIKEQKAAA
-613 QNLGQVL
+613 
-620 VGPDLKTNRKQNII
+620 
-634 IKNIFYFRTLKWK
+634 
-647 NL
+647 

>member
-20 SSNAAPPEIN
+20 SSNATTPEIS
-30 TNTIEKSQSKPNS
+30 TNTTEKSQAKQNS
-43 NVSVRVKVLN
+43 NVSVRVKALN

-64 KNSPETATVLGD
+64 KNNPETATTLGD
-76 LRYNNRW
+76 LRYNDRW
-83 TELSK
+83 TESSK

-93 DKKSTQ
+93 DKKTTQ

-104 FEAIDSTGFSVTDQ
+104 FEAIDSTRFSATDQ

-156 FISSIPFD
+156 FISSIPF
-164 NAKQYQ
+164 NNTKQYQ
-170 DYISRLKQIPLI
+170 DYIARLKQIPLI

-219 GADSVFASPLKQFPK
+219 GKDSVFASPLKQFPK

-241 ERLSREILQTIDQ
+241 ERLSREILQAIDQ

-265 FIQKDYLPY
+265 FIQKDYLPH

-296 NNTTTSE
+296 NNTTTLE

-571 DRFDIKAFHDMILNE
+571 DRFDIKAFHDMILNA
-586 GKLPLNILNARI
+586 GTLPLNILDARI
-598 KNWIKEQKAKEKKKN
+598 KNWIKEQKAAA
-613 QNLGQVL
+613 
-620 VGPDLKTNRKQNII
+620 
-634 IKNIFYFRTLKWK
+634 
-647 NL
+647 

>member
-20 SSNAAPPEIN
+20 SSGAANPEIN
-30 TNTIEKSQSKPNS
+30 TNTIEKSQSKQKS
-43 NVSVRVKVLN
+43 DVSVRVKALN
-53 QLLQEQWEYTL
+53 QLLQEQWEYAL

-76 LRYNNRW
+76 LRYNDRW
-83 TELSK
+83 TEFSK

-93 DKKSTQ
+93 DKKTTQ

-104 FEAIDSTGFSVTDQ
+104 FEAIDSTGFSATDQ

-156 FISSIPFD
+156 FISSIPFN

-170 DYISRLKQIPLI
+170 DYIARLKQIPLI

-205 EKVAKQINS
+205 EKVAKQITS

-219 GADSVFASPLKQFPK
+219 RKVSVFASPLKQFPN

-241 ERLSREILQTIDQ
+241 ERLSREILQAIDQ

-530 DEPDIQAEA
+530 DGPDIQAET

-560 ELRELAKQELG
+560 ELRELAKHELG
-571 DRFDIKAFHDMILNE
+571 DRFDIKAFHDMVLNA
-586 GKLPLNILNARI
+586 GTLPLNILDARI
-598 KNWIKEQKAKEKKKN
+598 KNWIKEQKAAA
-613 QNLGQVL
+613 
-620 VGPDLKTNRKQNII
+620 
-634 IKNIFYFRTLKWK
+634 
-647 NL
+647 